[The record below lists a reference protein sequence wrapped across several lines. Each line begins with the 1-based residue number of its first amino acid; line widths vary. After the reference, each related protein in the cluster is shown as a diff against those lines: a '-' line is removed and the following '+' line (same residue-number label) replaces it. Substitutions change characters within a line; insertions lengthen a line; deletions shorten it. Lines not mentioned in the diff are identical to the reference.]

1 MTDKGLITKM
11 YKQFISLNNQKLK
24 NTIKI
29 WAEDLN
35 RSFCKEDIQRSTGT

>member
-1 MTDKGLITKM
+1 MTDKGLISKM
-11 YKQFISLNNQKLK
+11 YKQFISFNNKKLK
-24 NTIKI
+24 NSIKK